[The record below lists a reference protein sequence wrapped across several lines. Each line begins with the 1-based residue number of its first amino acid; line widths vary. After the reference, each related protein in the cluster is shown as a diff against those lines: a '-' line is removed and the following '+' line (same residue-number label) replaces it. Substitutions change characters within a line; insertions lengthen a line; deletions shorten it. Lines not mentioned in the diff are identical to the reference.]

1 MPNDTL
7 RREIVIAAA
16 VFAFGFFVLP
26 LAIYWVGRELI
37 GTYSTDPAAGAL
49 TWRKRLGLLGRYF
62 TISQRANARCPLGG
76 QHQSASSTS
85 RQPSPPSQC
94 RGPG

>member
-16 VFAFGFFVLP
+16 VFAFGFFILP

-37 GTYSTDPAAGAL
+37 GAYSADPAAGAL
-49 TWRKRLGLLGRYF
+49 ALAESIWADLLGLRLSAWALVLAPYGVVQLLRL
-62 TISQRANARCPLGG
+62 ARRLWGSAPL
-76 QHQSASSTS
+76 
-85 RQPSPPSQC
+85 
-94 RGPG
+94 